1 VSGLFIVGNT
11 DLRQTAQRLFSRFLR
26 AFEIMSPG
34 GIGIVELRDI
44 CKQFIIVLNN
54 LRLKMSVVP
63 ASRFVA
69 KSTHQSRRSIEL
81 FYQ

>member
-1 VSGLFIVGNT
+1 
-11 DLRQTAQRLFSRFLR
+11 
-26 AFEIMSPG
+26 MSPG